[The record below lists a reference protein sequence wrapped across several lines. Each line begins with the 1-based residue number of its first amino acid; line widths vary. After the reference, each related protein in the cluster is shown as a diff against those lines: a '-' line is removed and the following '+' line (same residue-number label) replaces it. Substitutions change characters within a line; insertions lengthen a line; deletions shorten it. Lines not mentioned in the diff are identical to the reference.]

1 MQIKIQVIF
10 DADER
15 RRASAQD
22 IRRAVFAHM
31 LDPEDEVLLF
41 LLRHHIDLFDVREHK
56 TGQRTYTICRWRSN
70 GAAITK
76 TTKEVSHGQTL

>member
-1 MQIKIQVIF
+1 MAMRFKIQVTF
-10 DADER
+10 DADEKR
-15 RRASAQD
+15 RVSAQD
-22 IRRAVFAHM
+22 IR
-31 LDPEDEVLLF
+31 DEVLLF

-76 TTKEVSHGQTL
+76 TAKEVSHGQTL